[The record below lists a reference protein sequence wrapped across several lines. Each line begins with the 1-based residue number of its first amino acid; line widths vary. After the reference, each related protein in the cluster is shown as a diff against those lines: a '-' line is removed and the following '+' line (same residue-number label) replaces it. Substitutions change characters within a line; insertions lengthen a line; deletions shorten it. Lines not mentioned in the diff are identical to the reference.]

1 MFNRRLLLSDSGGKI
16 PTYASL
22 EFHVE
27 NSSGSPIRSAQVEV
41 NYNGETNIATTDNK
55 GVAYFEVQTNILISY
70 TVTSAGY
77 NAKKGTLTVETGTAY
92 KVEYVTL
99 TTPLPSQDTDLWYS
113 GDSGYYGTVK
123 ITIPDGVKVLF
134 VGATV
139 EGGESGE
146 PCHASMQSKTKQWF
160 YVGSEDR
167 AEAERYIGVTPLK
180 TYHITVD
187 YDSELGAI
195 YGYAF
200 IRYSQRINGV
210 TPNVLD
216 Y

>member
-1 MFNRRLLLSDSGGKI
+1 MFNRRLLLSDSGGI

-113 GDSGYYGTVK
+113 GNSVYYGTVK

-139 EGGESGE
+139 GNRESGN
-146 PCHASMQSKTKQWF
+146 PCYALMESTTKTWF
-160 YVGSEDR
+160 NVDGVDR
-167 AEAERYIGVTPLK
+167 ISVEQLIGVTPNK
-180 TYHITVD
+180 TYSVLID
-187 YDSELGAI
+187 YGSELGAP
-195 YGYAF
+195 YGFAF
-200 IRYSQRINGV
+200 IRYSLRINNLNP
-210 TPNVLD
+210 TKTD

>member
-1 MFNRRLLLSDSGGKI
+1 M
-16 PTYASL
+16 
-22 EFHVE
+22 
-27 NSSGSPIRSAQVEV
+27 
-41 NYNGETNIATTDNK
+41 
-55 GVAYFEVQTNILISY
+55 AYFEVQTNILISY

-77 NAKKGTLTVETGTAY
+77 NEKKGTLTVETGTAY

-113 GDSGYYGTVK
+113 GDPGYYGTVE
-123 ITIPDGVKVLF
+123 ITIPDDVKVLF

-146 PCHASMQSKTKQWF
+146 SCHVSMQSKTKQWF
-160 YVGSEDR
+160 YVGSDDR
-167 AEAERYIGVTPLK
+167 AVAERYIGVTPLK

-200 IRYSQRINGV
+200 IRYSQRINGI